1 MQEFKKYIYGF
12 GPTTSIISNEEM
24 NDIMKVVQALEYFN
38 ILLKGVTKAVRNET
52 KEQGGGFLG
61 TLVGTLGSILVGNFL
76 SEEEIVRAGSHNKK
90 REINFKSWL

>member
-12 GPTTSIISNEEM
+12 GPTTSIVSNEEM
-24 NDIMKVVQALEYFN
+24 NDIMEIVQALGYLN

-61 TLVGTLGSILVGNFL
+61 TLVGTLRSILLGTFL
-76 SEEEIVRAGSHNKK
+76 SEKEIVRAGSDNKK
-90 REINFKSWL
+90 RERNCKSWL